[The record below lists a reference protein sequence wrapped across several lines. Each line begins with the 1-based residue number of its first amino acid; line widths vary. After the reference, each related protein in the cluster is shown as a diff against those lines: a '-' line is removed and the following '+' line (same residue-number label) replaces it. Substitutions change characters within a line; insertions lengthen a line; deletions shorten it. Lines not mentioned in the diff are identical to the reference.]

1 MVSTAE
7 CVKVTQEN
15 IGELITME
23 IEKSKIELLYGKSQ
37 YREFLKG
44 FHSHD
49 ALKLLGVTI
58 NHEVFCKFLFDLC
71 STWC

>member
-1 MVSTAE
+1 M
-7 CVKVTQEN
+7 N
-15 IGELITME
+15 E
-23 IEKSKIELLYGKSQ
+23 IEKSQIELLYGNGEYK
-37 YREFLKG
+37 EFLKE
-44 FHSHD
+44 FQNHD